1 MIAGRMP
8 HIVAWDDQHVV
19 NQMIDPGEMMR
30 RLAGVLDAEFA
41 ERSFRGE
48 PRYELR
54 CGYPGGFELVIVAGH
69 LYDTREVLSMSVEL
83 WAVGMSRPLAAYH
96 LSNGLQRVKVSGTT
110 AWFRAT
116 NGTVLIVGEGLGG
129 LIEVQN

>member
-1 MIAGRMP
+1 MSTEQLR
-8 HIVAWDDQHVV
+8 HLVTWDDSRAV

-30 RLAGVLDAEFA
+30 RLASVLGAEYA
-41 ERSFRGE
+41 ERSLRGE

-54 CGYPGGFELVIVAGH
+54 CSYPEDFELVFVVGH
-69 LYDTREVLSMSVEL
+69 IYDTREALSMSVEL
-83 WAVGMSRPLAAYH
+83 WAAGMSRPLASYH
-96 LSNGLQRVKVSGTT
+96 LSDGLQRIKASGTT
-110 AWFRAT
+110 AWIRAA

>member
-1 MIAGRMP
+1 MIAGRMS
-8 HIVAWDDQHVV
+8 HLVAWDDQHVV

-30 RLAGVLDAEFA
+30 RLAGVLGAEYA
-41 ERSFRGE
+41 EQSFRGE

-54 CGYPGGFELVIVAGH
+54 CSYPGGFELVIIAGH
-69 LYDTREVLSMSVEL
+69 IYDTREALSMSVEL
-83 WAVGMSRPLAAYH
+83 RTAGMSRPLASYH
-96 LSNGLQRVKVSGTT
+96 LSDGLQRVKASGTT
-110 AWFRAT
+110 AWIRAA